1 VPVFEPVLPV
11 LPDVDVPVEDESV
24 VEPAGSVLLLPL
36 SVPCEKVPR
45 FSCWSR
51 ISSSIWFVKTRR
63 AAPPSATELPLAP
76 PEEPPPE
83 PIRGEATCVVGTSP
97 AEVDLPPCAV
107 LPPDADVVVELV
119 LDPPEV
125 EVLELLVLVLLFVD
139 VVCDP
144 VWVLTPPVALFVVL
158 RRLSAAAASP
168 SDWLYAVNGA
178 SRQTTANAQVG
189 IRVRMEGAP
198 P

>member
-107 LPPDADVVVELV
+107 LPPDADVVELV

-125 EVLELLVLVLLFVD
+125 EELELLVLVLLFVD